1 MPILGAHMSMA
12 GGYYKSINSGA
23 AAGCQCVQLFT
34 KNNNQWRAKD
44 ISDEDVNLFKTQ
56 LAKHAIKHTLSH
68 ASYLINMA
76 SPKDELW
83 EKSIDAFV
91 IELQRA
97 ELLGI
102 PYVVVHPGSYTTS
115 TAAEGIRRIAVALDE
130 VHQRLPKITTKC
142 LLETTAGQ
150 GSNLGWQLE
159 QLAEMLQQCQTSER
173 VGICVDTCHMFAA
186 GYDLRDDSIYDQ
198 TLEQF
203 NHLIGLERLFA
214 FHLNDSKREL
224 GSRKDRHEHI
234 GEGEMGLDPFRL
246 LLNDPRFTN
255 IPMYLETAKGERPNC
270 PDQLTWDQYNLKT
283 LRGLITT

>member
-1 MPILGAHMSMA
+1 MSIA
-12 GGYYKSINSGA
+12 GGYYKSIDSGA

-44 ISDEDVNLFKTQ
+44 ITDEDVDRFQTQ
-56 LAKHAIKHTLSH
+56 LTTHGIKHTLSH

-83 EKSIDAFV
+83 NKSVDAFV

-97 ELLGI
+97 ELLGV

-115 TAAEGIRRIAVALDE
+115 TSAEGIQRIAVALDE
-130 VHQRLPKITTKC
+130 VHSRLPEMTTKC

-159 QLAEMLQQCQTSER
+159 QLAEMLQQCQSSQR

-186 GYDLRDDSIYDQ
+186 GYDLRDESIYAQ
-198 TLEQF
+198 TWEQF
-203 NHLIGLERLFA
+203 DQLIGLERLLA

-234 GEGEMGLDPFRL
+234 GAGEMGLEPFRL
-246 LLNDPRFTN
+246 LLNDPRFAN
-255 IPMYLETAKGERPNC
+255 IPMYLETAKGDRPNC
-270 PDQLTWDQYNLKT
+270 AEELTWDQYNLQT
-283 LRGLITT
+283 LRDLID

>member
-1 MPILGAHMSMA
+1 MSIA
-12 GGYYKSINSGA
+12 GGYYKSIDSGA

-44 ISDEDVNLFKTQ
+44 ITDEDVDRFQTQ
-56 LAKHAIKHTLSH
+56 LTTHGIKHTLSH

-83 EKSIDAFV
+83 NKSVDAFV

-97 ELLGI
+97 ELLGV

-115 TAAEGIRRIAVALDE
+115 TSAEGIQRIAVALDE
-130 VHQRLPKITTKC
+130 VHSRLPEMTTKC

-159 QLAEMLQQCQTSER
+159 QLAEMLQQCQSSQR

-186 GYDLRDDSIYDQ
+186 GYDLRDESIYTQ
-198 TLEQF
+198 TWEQF
-203 NHLIGLERLFA
+203 DQLIGLERLLA

-234 GEGEMGLDPFRL
+234 GAGEMGLEPFRL
-246 LLNDPRFTN
+246 LLNDPRFAN
-255 IPMYLETAKGERPNC
+255 IPMYLETAKGDRPNC
-270 PDQLTWDQYNLKT
+270 AEELTWDQYNLQT
-283 LRGLITT
+283 LRDLID

>member
-1 MPILGAHMSMA
+1 MTILGAHMSIA
-12 GGYYKSINSGA
+12 GGYYKSIDSGA

-44 ISDEDVNLFKTQ
+44 ISDEDISLFKTQ
-56 LAKHAIKHTLSH
+56 LATHGIKHTLSH

-83 EKSIDAFV
+83 EKSVDAFG

-102 PYVVVHPGSYTTS
+102 PYVVVHPGSFTTS
-115 TAAEGIRRIAVALDE
+115 TAAEGIQRIAVALDE
-130 VHQRLPKITTKC
+130 VHSQLPDLKVKC

-159 QLAEMLQQCQTSER
+159 QLAEMLQQCQSPER
-173 VGICVDTCHMFAA
+173 VGVCVDTCHMFAA
-186 GYDLRDDSIYDQ
+186 GYDLRDESIYNQ
-198 TLEQF
+198 TWEQF
-203 NHLIGLERLFA
+203 DQLIGLERLLA
-214 FHLNDSKREL
+214 FHLNDSKKEL

-234 GEGEMGLDPFRL
+234 GDGEMGLDPFRL
-246 LLNDPRFTN
+246 LLNDTRFLH
-255 IPMYLETAKGERPNC
+255 IPMYLETGKGDRPDC
-270 PDQLTWDQYNLKT
+270 PAGLTWDQFNLET
-283 LRGLITT
+283 LRSLINS

>member
-1 MPILGAHMSMA
+1 MTILGAHMSIA
-12 GGYYKSINSGA
+12 GGYYKSIDSGA

-44 ISDEDVNLFKTQ
+44 ISDEDISLFKTQ
-56 LAKHAIKHTLSH
+56 LVTHGIKHTLSH

-83 EKSIDAFV
+83 EKSVAAFA

-102 PYVVVHPGSYTTS
+102 PYVVVHPGSFTTS
-115 TAAEGIRRIAVALDE
+115 TAAEGIQRIAVALDE
-130 VHQRLPKITTKC
+130 VHSQLPNLKAKC

-150 GSNLGWQLE
+150 GSNLGWRLE
-159 QLAEMLQQCQTSER
+159 ELADMLQLCQSSER

-186 GYDLRDDSIYDQ
+186 GYDLRDESTYTQ
-198 TLEQF
+198 TWEQF
-203 NHLIGLERLFA
+203 DQLIGLERLLA
-214 FHLNDSKREL
+214 FHLNDSKKEL

-234 GEGEMGLDPFRL
+234 GDGEMGLEPFRL

-255 IPMYLETAKGERPNC
+255 IPMYLETAKGDRANC
-270 PDQLTWDQYNLKT
+270 PEELTWDQCNLKT
-283 LRGLITT
+283 LRGLISS

>member
-1 MPILGAHMSMA
+1 MPILGAHMSIA
-12 GGYYKSINSGA
+12 GGYYKSIDSGA

-44 ISDEDVNLFKTQ
+44 ITDEDVDRFQTQ
-56 LAKHAIKHTLSH
+56 LTTHGIKHTLSH

-83 EKSIDAFV
+83 NKSVDAFV

-97 ELLGI
+97 ELLGV

-115 TAAEGIRRIAVALDE
+115 TSAEGIQKIAVALDE
-130 VHQRLPKITTKC
+130 VHSRLPEITTKC

-159 QLAEMLQQCQTSER
+159 QLAEMLQQCQSSQR

-186 GYDLRDDSIYDQ
+186 GYDLRDESIYTQ
-198 TLEQF
+198 TWEQF
-203 NHLIGLERLFA
+203 DQLIGLERLLA

-234 GEGEMGLDPFRL
+234 GSGEMGSI
-246 LLNDPRFTN
+246 T
-255 IPMYLETAKGERPNC
+255 K
-270 PDQLTWDQYNLKT
+270 QLQALYFDVIRGKNSKYSDWCT
-283 LRGLITT
+283 LVPINK

>member
-1 MPILGAHMSMA
+1 MTILGAHMSIA
-12 GGYYKSINSGA
+12 GGYYKSIDSGA

-44 ISDEDVNLFKTQ
+44 ISDEDISLFKTQ
-56 LAKHAIKHTLSH
+56 LATHGIKHTLSH

-83 EKSIDAFV
+83 EKSVAAFV

-102 PYVVVHPGSYTTS
+102 PYVVVHPGSFTTS
-115 TAAEGIRRIAVALDE
+115 TAAEGIQRIAVALDE
-130 VHQRLPKITTKC
+130 VHSQLPNLKAKC

-150 GSNLGWQLE
+150 GSNLGWRLE
-159 QLAEMLQQCQTSER
+159 ELADMLQLCQSSER

-186 GYDLRDDSIYDQ
+186 GYDLRDESTYTQ
-198 TLEQF
+198 TWEQF
-203 NHLIGLERLFA
+203 DQLIGLERLLA
-214 FHLNDSKREL
+214 FHLNDSKKEL

-234 GEGEMGLDPFRL
+234 GDGEMGLEPFRL

-255 IPMYLETAKGERPNC
+255 IPMYLETAKGDRANC
-270 PDQLTWDQYNLKT
+270 SEELTWDQCNLKT
-283 LRGLITT
+283 LRGLISS